1 MPCFQWYHFIRVSEY
16 LLSRIDPTDISE
28 EALFRCAISRA
39 YYGAYCSVL
48 DYAEGYLSYKPS
60 RDANDHSNLVTF
72 LREKRRFRD
81 AQMLHRLRIN
91 RNYADYELGA
101 DINKKLA
108 EECNSDATSLVRMC
122 RLPDHNT

>member
-1 MPCFQWYHFIRVSEY
+1 MPCFQWDHFIRVSEY
-16 LLSRIDPTDISE
+16 LLSRIDPTNISD

-39 YYGAYCSVL
+39 YYGAYCSVR
-48 DYAEGYLSYKPS
+48 DYAEDYLSYKPL
-60 RDANDHSNLVTF
+60 RNADDHSKLVQF
-72 LREKRRFRD
+72 LRDQKRID
-81 AQMLHRLRIN
+81 EAQKLTRLRQN
-91 RNYADYELGA
+91 RNRADYELGA